1 MSAGEGARLVA
12 LARGWLGTP
21 YHHGA
26 ACRGA
31 GCDCLGLI
39 RGLWRDLHGAEPEI
53 VPPYG
58 PGGLDQRGEALQA
71 ALSRHMRTLAPGNE
85 GAAGTVLLFRLRAR
99 APAMHVGLLSR
110 PGPAAR
116 FIHAWEGRGV
126 VESPLSAPWARRV
139 VARFAMV

>member
-1 MSAGEGARLVA
+1 MSADEGARLVA
-12 LARGWLGTP
+12 LARRWIGTP
-21 YHHGA
+21 YRHGA

-39 RGLWRDLHGAEPEI
+39 RGLWREFHGREPEI
-53 VPPYG
+53 VPPYS

-71 ALSRHMRTLAPGNE
+71 ALSRHMRALRPGGE
-85 GAAGTVLLFRLRAR
+85 GTGTVLLFRLRAR
-99 APAMHVGLLSR
+99 APAMHVGLLAR
-110 PGPAAR
+110 PAPAAR